1 MAMEKEA
8 LVSPE
13 KRKQVR
19 ETLEFLKY
27 DGQLVLEPQWYSKI
41 HERENKRSNDQI

>member
-8 LVSPE
+8 VESRG

-19 ETLEFLKY
+19 KILEFLKY
-27 DGQLVLEPQWYSKI
+27 DGQLIFEPQWYS
-41 HERENKRSNDQI
+41 RTNKEESNRSND